1 MWPTIKLPLVSQL
14 TKKIMLPDRLKD
26 NDVKIEL
33 TQQQARDLLDF
44 IFYKFHFK
52 KSVIDEPVKTRLLET
67 SEYLKKK
74 LF

>member
-1 MWPTIKLPLVSQL
+1 
-14 TKKIMLPDRLKD
+14 MLPDCLKD

-52 KSVIDEPVKTRLLET
+52 ASIIDDPVKTRLLEI

>member
-1 MWPTIKLPLVSQL
+1 MFPN
-14 TKKIMLPDRLKD
+14 RLKD

-67 SEYLKKK
+67 SEYLKNQ

>member
-1 MWPTIKLPLVSQL
+1 
-14 TKKIMLPDRLKD
+14 MLPNRLKN

-33 TQQQARDLLDF
+33 TQQQAKDLLDF

-67 SEYLKKK
+67 REYLKKR

>member
-1 MWPTIKLPLVSQL
+1 
-14 TKKIMLPDRLKD
+14 MLPDRLKD

-44 IFYKFHFK
+44 MFYKFHFK
-52 KSVIDEPVKTRLLET
+52 KSVIDEPVKNRLLEI
-67 SEYLKKK
+67 SDYLRKK